1 MKNKIVSIGIVLMT
15 VIGTSFAQELD
26 NREKFEIGA
35 KVGLNFSNVWDSEG
49 QDFVADTKAGFALG
63 AYVGIPLN
71 KYIGLQPE
79 VMLSQ
84 KGFKGGGSLL
94 GFPYYFTRTTTYLDI
109 PLLIQ
114 VKPLPFLTLLAGPQF
129 SYLFN
134 EKNVYTFASNS
145 TQQEQAFNNEDA
157 RNNILGFV
165 FGADIVYSYFV
176 LSGRVGWGFQTNNQN
191 GSSTTPRYKNQ
202 WLQFT
207 VGVKI

>member
-1 MKNKIVSIGIVLMT
+1 MKQKIYIVAILLF
-15 VIGTSFAQELD
+15 GTSSSLVAQETD
-26 NREKFEIGA
+26 NREKFEMGA
-35 KVGLNFSNVWDSEG
+35 KIGLNFSNVWDSQG
-49 QDFVADTKAGFALG
+49 QDFVANTKAGIALG

-71 KYIGLQPE
+71 KYFGLQPE

-94 GFPYYFTRTTTYLDI
+94 GFPYSFTRTTTYLDV

-114 VKPLPFLTLLAGPQF
+114 IKPIPFLTLLAGPQF

-145 TQQEQAFNNEDA
+145 TQQEESFKNEDP

-176 LSGRVGWGFQTNNQN
+176 LSGRVGWDFQSNNQN
-191 GSSTTPRYKNQ
+191 GTSTTPRYKNQ